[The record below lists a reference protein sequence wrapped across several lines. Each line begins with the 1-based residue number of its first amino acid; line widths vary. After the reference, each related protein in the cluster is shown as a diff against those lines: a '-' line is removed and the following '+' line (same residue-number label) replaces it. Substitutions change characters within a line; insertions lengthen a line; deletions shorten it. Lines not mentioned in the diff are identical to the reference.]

1 MTTSHPGKDAKV
13 QLGSNIV
20 LGIGNWSID
29 GMSKAEID
37 DTEFGDESTKFVLG
51 IEDGGAISFAGN
63 AKLGDTTGQLALMEA
78 FDADTELTDLRL
90 YIDNTSYFEPNQTA
104 GYLHPGKTTG
114 ANTQVSNVI
123 ITGHPVSTDKGGLA
137 TISFSARVNGKM
149 VLV

>member
-13 QLGSNIV
+13 TLGSDTV

-37 DTEFGDESTKFVLG
+37 DTEFGDQATKYTLG
-51 IEDGGAISFAGN
+51 IEDGGTISFAGN
-63 AKLGDTTGQLALMEA
+63 AKLGDTTGQVALIDA
-78 FDADTELTDLRL
+78 FDADTELTTIRL
-90 YIDNTSYFEPNQTA
+90 YIDNTSYFEPCQTA

-123 ITGHPVSTDKGGLA
+123 ITGYPISTDKGGLA